1 MGATQ
6 ENAASAT
13 GAVAVAEEASSTN
26 QRTESLKGWSVTH
39 TTFSAV
45 Y

>member
-1 MGATQ
+1 MGAT
-6 ENAASAT
+6 EEDAAAAT
-13 GAVAVAEEASSTN
+13 GAIAAAEEASSTN